1 MLIVNMHE
9 WFVTI
14 VVVTTG
20 IKGTRTLLSKNVRII
35 QYHLTIIAVIAIVD
49 GAYSDGDDL

>member
-49 GAYSDGDDL
+49 GAYGDGDDL